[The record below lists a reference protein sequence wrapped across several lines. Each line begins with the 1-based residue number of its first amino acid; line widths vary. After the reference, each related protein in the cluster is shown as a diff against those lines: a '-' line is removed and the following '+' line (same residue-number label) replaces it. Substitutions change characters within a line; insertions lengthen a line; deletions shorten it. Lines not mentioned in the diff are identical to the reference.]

1 MMQVRAIA
9 WGVLTV
15 TCLTASS
22 PSASAQ
28 DDHGRDPMAKPPIT
42 DPGKNTP
49 PIKPVRPA
57 TEKLPSTKLPTGK
70 KGVNEITDPGTPTI
84 NPTGTSKIIRP

>member
-1 MMQVRAIA
+1 
-9 WGVLTV
+9 
-15 TCLTASS
+15 
-22 PSASAQ
+22 
-28 DDHGRDPMAKPPIT
+28 MAKRPIT

-49 PIKPVRPA
+49 PIKPIRSGKAKPA
-57 TEKLPSTKLPTGK
+57 AGKKPVDK